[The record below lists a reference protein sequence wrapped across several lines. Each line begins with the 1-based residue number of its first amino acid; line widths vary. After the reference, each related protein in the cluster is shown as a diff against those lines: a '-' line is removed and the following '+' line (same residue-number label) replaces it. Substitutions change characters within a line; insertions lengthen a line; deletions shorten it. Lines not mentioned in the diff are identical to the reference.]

1 MKWSYAILPLCL
13 LAAACQQQSMPG
25 SPTAG
30 QPSNIGKTVFYS
42 ADDEPLTFLPSV
54 DSSAWTALRSLDER
68 FDACSVPDDLLRRMT
83 TDALVGSAVNYPLNY
98 LILFNDPESAVE
110 MIFENS
116 PLHRELASRQDA
128 PTDLAELFSE
138 SDYGF
143 EIKTDLDDRQLSYT
157 DEMFLEYLISS
168 DRIAGR
174 ADAAAKDLL
183 RDAVSEKAMQR
194 LSEPDKYSIASVK
207 PLMAIDRAAD
217 LMLIDVKD
225 AKEPKVGTN
234 AVIPIG
240 MTTVTTP
247 LGKTLQAY
255 INQELTNSEIVETTN
270 ECLSNY
276 PNAILHGSATAMYN
290 CHSYAWY
297 ENTTDNQVWI
307 NAYATYGSLQLS
319 NYWTRDV
326 YTSCSENAAVRAF
339 YNNYDYINN
348 MDTSHSAIIL
358 PNGKYLSKWGAGP
371 LMEHDKADC
380 PYEAD
385 NIQFYNF
392 ITSYHINLLSI
403 NGDASV
409 GINEYNTY
417 YLTPRLP
424 QIDFEWEVRYMDAE
438 EPKPYEFI
446 EDSNGAKIQ
455 YRLLCKDYGL
465 FKINVYGKYQGHTV
479 LFAQLNVVATPQ

>member
-1 MKWSYAILPLCL
+1 MKRSYAILPLCL

-68 FDACSVPDDLLRRMT
+68 FDACSVPGDLLRRMT

-128 PTDLAELFSE
+128 PGELAELFSE

-143 EIKTDLDDRQLSYT
+143 EIKTDLDDKRLSYT

-194 LSEPDKYSIASVK
+194 LSEPDRYSIASVE

-217 LMLIDVKD
+217 LMLLEVED
-225 AKEPKVGTN
+225 ADTPRIGT
-234 AVIPIG
+234 AADDDGIS
-240 MTTVTTP
+240 TTVKTP
-247 LGKTLQAY
+247 LGKT
-255 INQELTNSEIVETTN
+255 IK
-270 ECLSNY
+270 
-276 PNAILHGSATAMYN
+276 
-290 CHSYAWY
+290 
-297 ENTTDNQVWI
+297 
-307 NAYATYGSLQLS
+307 
-319 NYWTRDV
+319 
-326 YTSCSENAAVRAF
+326 
-339 YNNYDYINN
+339 
-348 MDTSHSAIIL
+348 AIIKSE
-358 PNGKYLSKWGAGP
+358 GTA
-371 LMEHDKADC
+371 
-380 PYEAD
+380 
-385 NIQFYNF
+385 
-392 ITSYHINLLSI
+392 
-403 NGDASV
+403 
-409 GINEYNTY
+409 
-417 YLTPRLP
+417 
-424 QIDFEWEVRYMDAE
+424 
-438 EPKPYEFI
+438 
-446 EDSNGAKIQ
+446 
-455 YRLLCKDYGL
+455 
-465 FKINVYGKYQGHTV
+465 
-479 LFAQLNVVATPQ
+479 

>member
-1 MKWSYAILPLCL
+1 MKRSYAILPLCL

-68 FDACSVPDDLLRRMT
+68 FDACSVPGDLLRRMT

-128 PTDLAELFSE
+128 PGELAELFSE
-138 SDYGF
+138 SDYRF
-143 EIKTDLDDRQLSYT
+143 EIKTDLDDKRLSYT

-194 LSEPDKYSIASVK
+194 LSEPDKYSIASVE

-217 LMLIDVKD
+217 LMLLEVEDSDTPRI
-225 AKEPKVGTN
+225 GT
-234 AVIPIG
+234 AADDDGIS
-240 MTTVTTP
+240 TTVKTP
-247 LGKTLQAY
+247 LGKTIKAIIKSEGTAEEL
-255 INQELTNSEIVETTN
+255 INYTNTAV
-270 ECLSNY
+270 SNY
-276 PNAILHGSATAMYN
+276 PDAIVRGSATHLFN
-290 CHSYAWY
+290 SHSYAWY
-297 ENTTDNQVWI
+297 DDSVDNDIWI
-307 NAYATYGSLQLS
+307 DAYDNNNLQLA

-326 YTSCSENAAVRAF
+326 FVPSSTGTGVRAF
-339 YNNYDYINN
+339 YNND
-348 MDTSHSAIIL
+348 DHDAAHSAIVL
-358 PNGKYLSKWGAGP
+358 PNGKFLSKWEKGP
-371 LMEHDKADC
+371 LMEHDMNDC
-380 PYEAD
+380 PYITD
-385 NIQFYNF
+385 DIQYFNVQSDIVYTLTITGDTPVGLNETNHFYEVA
-392 ITSYHINLLSI
+392 SASNLDL
-403 NGDASV
+403 
-409 GINEYNTY
+409 EY
-417 YLTPRLP
+417 
-424 QIDFEWEVRYMDAE
+424 EWVVKYMDAD
-438 EPKPYEFI
+438 EPKPFDLIPNGNYG
-446 EDSNGAKIQ
+446 SNYC
-455 YRLLCKDYGL
+455 YRLVCKDYGL
-465 FKINVYGKYQGHTV
+465 FKIHVWGKYMGQTV
-479 LFAQLNVVATPQ
+479 AYGQLNVIAIPNP

>member
-1 MKWSYAILPLCL
+1 MKKIYSLIILCL
-13 LAAACQQQSMPG
+13 LAAACQQQGMPG
-25 SPTAG
+25 SPTDG
-30 QPSNIGKTVFYS
+30 QPSNIGKTVFFS

-68 FDACSVPDDLLRRMT
+68 FDACSVPGDLLRRMT

-128 PTDLAELFSE
+128 PGELAELFSE

-143 EIKTDLDDRQLSYT
+143 EIKTDLDDKRLSYT

-194 LSEPDKYSIASVK
+194 LSEPDRYSIASVE

-217 LMLIDVKD
+217 LMLLEVED
-225 AKEPKVGTN
+225 ADTPRIGTN
-234 AVIPIG
+234 AIVTVG
-240 MTTVTTP
+240 TTTLQTP
-247 LGKTLQAY
+247 FGKTIQAK
-255 INQELTNSEIVETTN
+255 INQELTVDEMKDIFNSAV
-270 ECLSNY
+270 SNY
-276 PNAILHGSATAMYN
+276 PDAIVKGPATAYYN
-290 CHSYAWY
+290 SHSYVWY
-297 ENTTDNQVWI
+297 ESSLNNNIWIDAYNGTT
-307 NAYATYGSLQLS
+307 LQLS
-319 NYWTRDV
+319 NYWTQDV
-326 YTSCSENAAVRAF
+326 YTSCSEDDATHVF
-339 YNNYDYINN
+339 YNNYDHIRNIDNTY
-348 MDTSHSAIIL
+348 SAIIQ

-380 PYEAD
+380 PYMTD
-385 NIQFYNF
+385 DIQFFHF
-392 ITSYHINLLSI
+392 ITSYHINLLAI

-424 QIDFEWEVRYMDAE
+424 LIDFEWEVRYMDAE

>member
-1 MKWSYAILPLCL
+1 MKKIYSLIILCL
-13 LAAACQQQSMPG
+13 LAAACQQQGVPG
-25 SPTAG
+25 SPTDG

-68 FDACSVPDDLLRRMT
+68 FDACSVPDDLLHRMT

-98 LILFNDPESAVE
+98 LIYVYNDPMSAVE
-110 MIFENS
+110 LIFENS

-128 PTDLAELFSE
+128 PGELAELFSE

-143 EIKTDLDDRQLSYT
+143 EIKTDLDDKRLSYT

-183 RDAVSEKAMQR
+183 RDAVSEKALQR
-194 LSEPDKYSIASVK
+194 LSEPDRYSIASVK

-307 NAYATYGSLQLS
+307 NAYATDGSLQLS
-319 NYWTRDV
+319 NY
-326 YTSCSENAAVRAF
+326 
-339 YNNYDYINN
+339 
-348 MDTSHSAIIL
+348 
-358 PNGKYLSKWGAGP
+358 
-371 LMEHDKADC
+371 
-380 PYEAD
+380 
-385 NIQFYNF
+385 
-392 ITSYHINLLSI
+392 
-403 NGDASV
+403 
-409 GINEYNTY
+409 
-417 YLTPRLP
+417 
-424 QIDFEWEVRYMDAE
+424 
-438 EPKPYEFI
+438 
-446 EDSNGAKIQ
+446 
-455 YRLLCKDYGL
+455 
-465 FKINVYGKYQGHTV
+465 
-479 LFAQLNVVATPQ
+479 